1 MRLERNYRNIKAKVW
16 RERSGFLCCELSSL
30 HDEFILLMVSADKG
44 EEEADLVQTAL
55 NCLSMKDLAKAER
68 KAA

>member
-1 MRLERNYRNIKAKVW
+1 MKVERDYGNIKAKVW

-30 HDEFILLMVSADKG
+30 NDEFILLMVSADKG
-44 EEEADLVQTAL
+44 EDEADLVQTAL
-55 NCLSMKDLAKAER
+55 NCLNHKDLALAGR